1 MTLHVTLVL
10 ESRKEDLIMTQPI
23 KVTEQEQ
30 EQVEQAKENIEKY
43 LLERVFTKGTPNSKR
58 VTNDVFTTVNAW
70 LYGAMPKD
78 DYKEL
83 AKKTASLLF
92 TDEDI
97 NGYFYMDL
105 LKQLNTATQKA
116 VDTRLA
122 ALPSV
127 KRALYSNFSTEFLT
141 INLPVKLDSLNQETW
156 ASVTLMITNPKELF
170 DCLGFKF
177 KQSVFLKRQEITEQV
192 ANTVDSF
199 AKQGKPL
206 KGVKVFGANA

>member
-1 MTLHVTLVL
+1 
-10 ESRKEDLIMTQPI
+10 MTQAI
-23 KVTEQEQ
+23 KLTEQ
-30 EQVEQAKENIEKY
+30 EQVEQAKKNVEKY

-58 VTNDVFTTVNAW
+58 VTNDVFNLANGW
-70 LYGAMPKD
+70 LCGKLHRGD
-78 DYKEL
+78 QKEL
-83 AKKTASLLF
+83 AANTVSLLF

-122 ALPSV
+122 DLPSV